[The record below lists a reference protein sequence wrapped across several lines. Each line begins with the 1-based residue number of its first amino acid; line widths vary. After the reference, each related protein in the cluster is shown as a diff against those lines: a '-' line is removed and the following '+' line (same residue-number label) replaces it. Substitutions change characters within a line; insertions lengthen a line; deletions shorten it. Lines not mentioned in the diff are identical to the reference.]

1 MILESEKFHAFELAG
16 WESIPDDYHQAFGT
30 LTVQAIDPLLATRA
44 QWALLVE
51 LHLAE
56 AAKVRNSS
64 VRSFMYSMMVSQPRR
79 LVMSVGSCFQS
90 RWSRA
95 HSRSTAWDAESRAF
109 AAATRD

>member
-1 MILESEKFHAFELAG
+1 MI
-16 WESIPDDYHQAFGT
+16 QM
-30 LTVQAIDPLLATRA
+30 TRA
-44 QWALLVE
+44 STSGPKLLPPIPSRTTSRMPRFC
-51 LHLAE
+51 AE
-56 AAKVRNSS
+56 VAKVRNSS

-79 LVMSVGSCFQS
+79 LAMSVGSCFQS